1 MDILLPLSGVIYF
14 FGETRARLLEVQG
27 AMCTVSL
34 HYLQYSF
41 AHHFKSSK
49 FPVTQCAVVDS
60 SDSGPGLPPPHLC
73 QLSGS
78 VEWNIVK
85 LIRELIKF
93 CEWPLPSDPS

>member
-14 FGETRARLLEVQG
+14 FGETRARARLLDVQG

-49 FPVTQCAVVDS
+49 FPVTQWSTALTPALVSPHPTYVNLVALS
-60 SDSGPGLPPPHLC
+60 SGI
-73 QLSGS
+73 LS
-78 VEWNIVK
+78 N
-85 LIRELIKF
+85 
-93 CEWPLPSDPS
+93 

>member
-14 FGETRARLLEVQG
+14 FGETRARMVEVQG

-49 FPVTQCAVVDS
+49 FPVTQWSTAPTPALVSPHPTYVNLVALS
-60 SDSGPGLPPPHLC
+60 SGI
-73 QLSGS
+73 LS
-78 VEWNIVK
+78 N
-85 LIRELIKF
+85 
-93 CEWPLPSDPS
+93 